1 MGHGGR
7 QFPVSTG
14 RRRWGASSGSV
25 DATPGPLHNA
35 VATAMD
41 HRDRCYRC
49 FRPELL
55 CLCGTLP
62 EVVTRTRLVV
72 LQHPRE
78 RRHAFNTARLL
89 DLALP
94 RAERV
99 VVPRGVQGHR
109 CVEIAAERPAILYPH
124 ERATDLADLPRE
136 AMPSTLFLI
145 DGTWG
150 QARRIYND
158 NAWLHGLPHIRLHP
172 SEPSR
177 YRIRREP
184 QRDYVSTLEAA
195 VAALAILEPDTRG
208 LDGLR
213 AAFDR
218 MIDTQLDVLDRAE
231 RHGRRRRPRDR
242 SPRRVPEQLLRED
255 AVVVYADPAAAPVFV
270 RVADGVPVGL
280 RDLPRDVPVAA
291 WSQRTLRQLAPWLQ
305 DRSTVCLRTTYSNVR
320 GAAAGYLEDAL
331 ERHGLTPDPLPL
343 PGRVGQRLANA
354 CAMARWLAA
363 RGRREAAEASSG
375 YVVAPADDS

>member
-1 MGHGGR
+1 M
-7 QFPVSTG
+7 
-14 RRRWGASSGSV
+14 
-25 DATPGPLHNA
+25 PLPLP
-35 VATAMD
+35 MD
-41 HRDRCYRC
+41 HRTRCYRC
-49 FRPELL
+49 FRPGQL
-55 CLCGTLP
+55 CLCDTLP
-62 EVVTRTRLVV
+62 EVVTKTRLVV

-78 RRHAFNTARLL
+78 RRHAFNTARLV

-94 RAERV
+94 TAERV
-99 VVPRGVQGHR
+99 VVPRGGNGHR
-109 CVEIAAERPAILYPH
+109 CPEIAADRAAILYPH
-124 ERATDLADLPRE
+124 DRAADLADLPRAE
-136 AMPSTLFLI
+136 LPSTLFLI

-158 NAWLHGLPHIRLHP
+158 NAWLHRLPHFRLHP
-172 SEPSR
+172 SEPSS

-195 VAALAILEPDTRG
+195 VAALSILEPDTRG

-242 SPRRVPEQLLRED
+242 SPRRVPRQLLRED
-255 AVVVYADPAAAPVFV
+255 AVVVYAEPAAAPVFV
-270 RVADGVPVGL
+270 RLADGVPVGL
-280 RDLPRDVPVAA
+280 RDLPHDVPVAA

-331 ERHGLTPDPLPL
+331 ERHGLTPQPLPL
-343 PGRVGQRLANA
+343 PGRIGQRLANA

-363 RGRREAAEASSG
+363 RGRTEAAGALSDRAVCSG
-375 YVVAPADDS
+375 VDS